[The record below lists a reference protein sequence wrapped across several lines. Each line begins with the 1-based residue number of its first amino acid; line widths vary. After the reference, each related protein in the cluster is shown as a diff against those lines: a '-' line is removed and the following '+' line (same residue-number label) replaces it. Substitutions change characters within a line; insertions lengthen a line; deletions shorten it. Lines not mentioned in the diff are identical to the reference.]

1 MKNNEIKKTVLLA
14 GATGY
19 LGKYIAKELI
29 ARNINTKIIV
39 RNPVKAIPL
48 AYDFVEIIP
57 AEVTRPETIKGHF
70 AGVDTVISTV
80 GITRQRDGLTYMA
93 VDYRANMNLLEEAK
107 KAGVKK
113 FIYVSVINGQLHRNL
128 KLVEAK
134 EAFVDKLKASGLEY
148 TIIRPNGFFSDM
160 RDFLKMA
167 KKGSVYIFGKGKKKF
182 NPIHGADLAQVCV
195 DAINSNQNE
204 IVVGGPDILTH
215 YEVAEMA
222 LLTSGKP
229 INIIHVPHWIR
240 KSILWIMRTFTSS
253 KTYGPIEFFLTLMAE
268 DAIAPRYGSHRLSLF
283 FQNEMDT
290 IKKSTNG

>member
-29 ARNINTKIIV
+29 YRNINTKIIV

-167 KKGSVYIFGKGKKKF
+167 EKGSVYIFGKGKKKF

-229 INIIHVPHWIR
+229 INIIHIPHWVR

-283 FQNEMDT
+283 FQNEIDT

>member
-19 LGKYIAKELI
+19 LGKYIAKQLI
-29 ARNINTKIIV
+29 SRNINTKIIV

-48 AYDFVEIIP
+48 AYHFVEIIP

-167 KKGSVYIFGKGKKKF
+167 EKGSVYIFGKGKKKF

-229 INIIHVPHWIR
+229 INIIHVPHWVR

-253 KTYGPIEFFLTLMAE
+253 KTYGPIEFFLTLMACLL
-268 DAIAPRYGSHRLSLF
+268 Y
-283 FQNEMDT
+283 T
-290 IKKSTNG
+290 

>member
-29 ARNINTKIIV
+29 YRNINTKIIV

-167 KKGSVYIFGKGKKKF
+167 EKGSVYIFGKGKKKF

-195 DAINSNQNE
+195 DAIISDKSQ
-204 IVVGGPDILTH
+204 IPVGGPDILTH
-215 YEVAEMA
+215 NEVAEMA
-222 LLTSGKP
+222 LKACGKP
-229 INIIHVPHWIR
+229 IKIIHIPHWIR
-240 KSILWIMRTFTSS
+240 KSVLWTMRTFTSS

>member
-19 LGKYIAKELI
+19 LGKYISKELI

-80 GITRQRDGLTYMA
+80 GITRQQEGLTYMA

-160 RDFLKMA
+160 RNFLKMA
-167 KKGSVYIFGKGKKKF
+167 EKGSVYIFGKGKKKF

-229 INIIHVPHWIR
+229 INIIHVPHWVR

-268 DAIAPRYGSHRLSLF
+268 DAIAPRYGSHRLSRF

-290 IKKSTNG
+290 IKKGTNG

>member
-29 ARNINTKIIV
+29 YRNINTKIIV

-268 DAIAPRYGSHRLSLF
+268 DAIAPRYGSHRLSRF

-290 IKKSTNG
+290 IKKGTNG

>member
-29 ARNINTKIIV
+29 YRNINTKIIV

-167 KKGSVYIFGKGKKKF
+167 EKGSVYIFGKGKKKF

-229 INIIHVPHWIR
+229 INIIHVPHWVR